1 MSKSLNIPLAGSGD
15 MSCSGDLPKLA
26 VNFLHSQA
34 LDQGNGLLVE
44 HTPEL
49 PPKGPKNKSSLEA
62 GGV

>member
-1 MSKSLNIPLAGSGD
+1 MSKGLNIPLAGSGD
-15 MSCSGDLPKLA
+15 MSCSGGLPKLG

-34 LDQGNGLLVE
+34 LDRGNGLLAE

-49 PPKGPKNKSSLEA
+49 PPKGPKNESSLEA